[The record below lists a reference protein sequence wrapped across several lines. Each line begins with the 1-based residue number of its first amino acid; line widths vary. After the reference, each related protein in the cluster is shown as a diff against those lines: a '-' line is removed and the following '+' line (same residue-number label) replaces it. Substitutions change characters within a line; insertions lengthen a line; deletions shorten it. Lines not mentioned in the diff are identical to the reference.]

1 MSVWLGNNQCG
12 CTVDL
17 VEVIRAH
24 GCLLGFGLVLCFK
37 SKSFVLDGSPR
48 EVDGEWSLG
57 FATKSSFSKAVDPY
71 CWNTST

>member
-12 CTVDL
+12 CKGDL

-37 SKSFVLDGSPR
+37 SKSFVLNGSPR
-48 EVDGEWSLG
+48 EGDEEGVWVLRPS
-57 FATKSSFSKAVDPY
+57 APSKAGDPY